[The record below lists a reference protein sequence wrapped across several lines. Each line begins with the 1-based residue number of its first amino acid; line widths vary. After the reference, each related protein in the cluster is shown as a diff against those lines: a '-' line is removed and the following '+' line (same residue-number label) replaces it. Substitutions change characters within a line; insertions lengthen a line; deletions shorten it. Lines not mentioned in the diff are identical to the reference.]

1 MTEERGTRTRRS
13 PGWVNRPSRGAP
25 IFLTVLVVAALALA
39 PTAGGTPAA
48 TLKVSAIPIPGFP
61 GTGDILGAG
70 AEVEVQMTISGTEYG
85 GFPSPL
91 TELNLYAPAGIGV
104 NSTGFSVCAPATL
117 EADGPEGCS
126 KRSTAGPSGEG
137 LGVVAFGGDRVSEK
151 VSIQEFF
158 APDDSLTFY
167 VEGKTSASFQILEKA
182 HWISAGAPFGKEVL
196 VEVPLVETVPEGPDA
211 SILSFKVK
219 VGAAYKRG
227 RKTVSFITE
236 PKKCPR
242 GGFPVKAELRF
253 LSGETLMVA
262 DNVPCPKR

>member
-1 MTEERGTRTRRS
+1 MTDVRSILTRRRS
-13 PGWVNRPSRGAP
+13 GWASRPSRGAP
-25 IFLTVLVVAALALA
+25 ICLTVLVFASLALV
-39 PTAGGTPAA
+39 PTAAGAPAA
-48 TLKVSAIPIPGFP
+48 TLKVSAVPIPGFP

-104 NSTGFSVCAPATL
+104 SSAGFPVCAPATL
-117 EADGPEGCS
+117 EADGPAGCP
-126 KRSTAGPSGEG
+126 KRSTAGPPGVG
-137 LGVVAFGGDRVSEK
+137 LGVVAFGGNRVSES
-151 VSIQEFF
+151 VSIHEFF

-167 VEGKTSASFQILEKA
+167 VEGKTPASFEILEKA

-227 RKTVSFITE
+227 GKTVSFITE

-253 LSGETLMVA
+253 LSGETLAVA